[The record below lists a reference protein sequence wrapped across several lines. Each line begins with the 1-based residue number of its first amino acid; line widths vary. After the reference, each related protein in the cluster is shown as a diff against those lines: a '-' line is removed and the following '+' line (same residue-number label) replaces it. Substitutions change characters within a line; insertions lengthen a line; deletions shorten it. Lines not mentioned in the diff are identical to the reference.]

1 METRGSN
8 RADGET
14 GMETSL
20 DRIPLSYINQWA
32 YCPRR
37 FWYMFVYGEMSYNS
51 HVQRGVINHEQV
63 HTPGYA
69 TTQTDVVARRSV
81 AVYSDTLGISG
92 VCDLVEEHGD
102 GEWVPVE
109 YKQGRRGQWMNDHA
123 QLCAQALCLE
133 EMTGKTIARGALFYF
148 GDRRREEV
156 ILTPELRATTRA
168 LIHAMR
174 YALALGE
181 LPPHTDQPARCK
193 GCSLV
198 DICLPTETRLLQS
211 MAHE

>member
-1 METRGSN
+1 MET
-8 RADGET
+8 DIE
-14 GMETSL
+14 L
-20 DRIPLSYINQWA
+20 IPLSFINQWA

-37 FWYMFVYGEMSYNS
+37 FWYMFVYGEMTLNS
-51 HVQRGVINHEQV
+51 HVQRGVLNHEQV

-69 TTQTDVVARRSV
+69 STQGEGTVRRAV

-92 VCDLVEEHGD
+92 ICDLVEEHTR

-109 YKQGRRGQWMNDHA
+109 YKQGRRGHWMNDHA

-133 EMTGKTIARGALFYF
+133 EMSGKRIERGALFYF

-156 ILTPELRATTRA
+156 IFTPELRAATRN
-168 LIHAMR
+168 LIQAMR
-174 YALALGE
+174 HALASGE

-193 GCSLV
+193 GCSLA
-198 DICLPTETRLLQS
+198 DICLPNETRLLQTTS
-211 MAHE
+211 HHLP